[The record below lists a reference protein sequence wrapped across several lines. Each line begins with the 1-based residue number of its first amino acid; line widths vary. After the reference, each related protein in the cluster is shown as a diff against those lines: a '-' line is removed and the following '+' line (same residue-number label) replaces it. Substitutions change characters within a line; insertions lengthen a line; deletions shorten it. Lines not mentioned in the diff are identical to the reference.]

1 MKCSEVMR
9 VNGITPQNVRDLW
22 INNMRNF
29 PRKTCVVWQGVE
41 YSFAQVDDATDRIC
55 AGLQRRFGMKR
66 EDRVAICSPNCL
78 EFFLLYWGIVKGG
91 GVVVPI
97 NTRLTHEDMRYMLE
111 NIDPLVFCIH
121 SSVRDVA
128 SKALSTAKC
137 SPKLVTIG
145 FDEPDGVSFD
155 ELLKEE
161 RLPEYRDI
169 DPEQL
174 VIIMHTSGTTGRPK
188 GAMVTHSNILFN
200 IRMAIIAHSWR
211 HEDVHLLVV
220 PMFHATALYSMLPGS
235 AYLGSTIVIAPRPDI
250 PEVVRLIEQHRCTT
264 FFGVPTLFYFLTTY
278 RGLKEHDLTSL
289 RLIAY
294 AGAPMPPQTIRKLR
308 ELFPWVWLHNFF
320 GLTETISMTHV
331 LPNKDALTH
340 PESIGKVLPEVAQR
354 IIDEHGNDVRMGEVG
369 ELCFHKR
376 NVVKGYWNQPELMRE
391 AMIGDWFRTGDLACI
406 DEDGYVYLKGRKK
419 DMIIVAGENVYALEV
434 ENAIL
439 SHDGVM
445 DVAVVGVPA
454 KGALS
459 YLGELIKAVV
469 VPKPGVKLTESE
481 IKRHCSTILP
491 SYKVPHIV
499 EFREQLPRNPAGK
512 VIKRELV

>member
-1 MKCSEVMR
+1 MD
-9 VNGITPQNVRDLW
+9 GIALKNVRDLW
-22 INNMRNF
+22 VNNMRNF
-29 PRKTCVVWQGVE
+29 PRKTCVIWHGRE
-41 YSFAQVDDATDRIC
+41 YSFAQVDEVTDRIC
-55 AGLQRRFGMKR
+55 AYLQRRFGMGS
-66 EDRVAICSPNCL
+66 EDRIAICAPNCL

-91 GVVVPI
+91 GVVVPV
-97 NTRLTHEDMRYMLE
+97 NTRLTSDDMLFMLE

-121 SSVRDVA
+121 ASVKDTA
-128 SKALSTAKC
+128 LKAVSNMRKA
-137 SPKLVTIG
+137 PKLVTIG
-145 FDEPDGVSFD
+145 FEETDAVNFE
-155 ELLKEE
+155 ELLNYEGE
-161 RLPEYRDI
+161 PTYTEI

-220 PMFHATALYSMLPGS
+220 PMFHATALYSMLPAS
-235 AYLGSTIVIAPRPDI
+235 AYLGSTVVIAPRPEI
-250 PEVVRLIEQHRCTT
+250 PEIVELIERHRCTT

-278 RGLKEHDLTSL
+278 RELEKHDLTSL

-294 AGAPMPPQTIRKLR
+294 AGAPMPPQTIRRLR
-308 ELFPWVWLHNFF
+308 EKFPWAWLHNFF

-331 LPNKDALTH
+331 LPNKDALTR
-340 PESIGKVLPEVAQR
+340 PESIGKVLPEVWQR
-354 IIDEHGNDVRMGEVG
+354 IIDENGNDVQVGEVG
-369 ELCFHKR
+369 ELCFHKH

-391 AMIGDWFRTGDLACI
+391 AMLGDWFKTGDLACI

-469 VPKPGVKLTESE
+469 VTKPGVRLTEAD
-481 IKRHCSTILP
+481 IKKHCASILP

-512 VIKRELV
+512 VIKHKLI

>member
-1 MKCSEVMR
+1 M
-9 VNGITPQNVRDLW
+9 NGIELRNVRDLW
-22 INNMRNF
+22 MNNMRNF
-29 PRKTCVVWQGVE
+29 PRKPAVIWQGRE
-41 YSFAQVDDATDRIC
+41 YTFEQLDDLTNRVC
-55 AGLQRRFGMKR
+55 AGLQHRLGMKP
-66 EDRVAICSPNCL
+66 EDRIAIAAPNCL
-78 EFFLLYWGIVKGG
+78 EFFLLYWAIVKGG

-97 NTRLTHEDMRYMLE
+97 NTRLTAEDMRYMLE
-111 NIDPLVFCIH
+111 NIDPAILCTHANVW
-121 SSVRDVA
+121 STVRDA
-128 SKALSTAKC
+128 IADMPHA
-137 SPKLVTIG
+137 PKLVTIG
-145 FDEPDGVSFD
+145 FHESDAIAFEQLLQDTLELQFPSIHPD
-155 ELLKEE
+155 
-161 RLPEYRDI
+161 
-169 DPEQL
+169 QL

-188 GAMVTHSNILFN
+188 GAMVTHGNILFN

-211 HEDVHLLVV
+211 HEDIHLLVV

-250 PEVVRLIEQHRCTT
+250 PELVELIERHRVTT

-278 RGLKEHDLTSL
+278 RKLEQHDLSSL

-294 AGAPMPPQTIRKLR
+294 AGAPMPPQTIQRLR
-308 ELFPWVWLHNFF
+308 EKFPHVWLHNFF

-331 LPNKDALTH
+331 LPNKDALERS
-340 PESIGKVLPEVAQR
+340 ESIGKVLPEVTQR
-354 IIDEHGNDVRMGEVG
+354 IVDEHGEDVPTGEVG

-391 AMIGDWFRTGDLACI
+391 ALLGEWFRTGDLACI

-419 DMIIVAGENVYALEV
+419 EMIIVAGENVYALEV

-445 DVAVVGVPA
+445 EAAVVGVPA
-454 KGALS
+454 KGALA

-469 VPKPGVKLTESE
+469 VPKPGVRLTEAE
-481 IKRHCSTILP
+481 IKRHCTDRLS

-499 EFREQLPRNPAGK
+499 EFRDRLPRNPAGK
-512 VIKRELV
+512 VLKRELV